1 MLGGTLMNL
10 NDLKIGDKVK
20 TKDVY
25 SEKFVEM
32 LGEELTV
39 VGTAVSFLSSTELMA
54 EVKQWAQDFNP
65 DDYED

>member
-1 MLGGTLMNL
+1 MNL

-25 SEKFVEM
+25 PEEFVEM

-39 VGTAVSFLSSTELMA
+39 VGTAVSLLSSTELMT